1 MLRRCAWLLLVAALL
16 VPVAPE
22 HATGQV
28 ALDVQRRERRRVLSK
43 NPVIREV
50 NIYGLESIRRFRAI
64 SKLHSK
70 VASWYSDLP
79 LLTPSKLR
87 RDSDRLDSLALLS
100 WMLSQGYLD
109 ARVKLSYAFID
120 STKKNAR
127 VDVHLTEGTRTYLRN
142 VQFETPDGPAI
153 LTPVEFVKRLKTGEP
168 FNPFILRQVQFDIKE
183 AYANAGYPYALVEAD
198 TVLSKDRS
206 YLDLKLTCTPA
217 ARVHFGAL
225 HIPPQ
230 RWTKE
235 SAVLREITFR
245 PGDSYSRE
253 AILKSEQ
260 RLFESGL
267 FDYVSLQSL
276 PSDSKADTLPMFRV
290 RGIERK
296 PLFIN
301 IRTGLREDTEHSL
314 VWSSEIEAGD
324 RNFTGT
330 GRQLRASAL
339 ADFVVG
345 IPWVEL
351 KYRVSATYLEPWP
364 LGLRLPVQIEG
375 ALEPAI
381 LDPLRD
387 YRIRRWEG
395 LMSVLRRQSRRKQQW
410 LTFKYENVDIIGVRP
425 EFQADSGLSVTRSIL
440 VGMRRDTRDSPL
452 APTRGSVTTAKVEY
466 AGGFLGGDQN
476 FIRTEGSWSRYWR
489 IRETWNIIAQRLMF
503 GYLEGTGAEKRVPS
517 QELYFLGGANSV
529 RGFQE
534 NLLGPVNVD
543 GQPVGG
549 QLYIVANLELRRP
562 LLGRF
567 WMSAFVDV
575 GNLWSRIDDFA
586 LDDWNVGVGAG
597 LHFLSPLG
605 PLRLDYGQRLV
616 QDGVFPPGLL
626 HLSISYAY

>member
-1 MLRRCAWLLLVAALL
+1 MLLLLSLL
-16 VPVAPE
+16 TLIAP
-22 HATGQV
+22 HSASGQDV
-28 ALDVQRRERRRVLSK
+28 LDTQRRERRRVLSK
-43 NPVIREV
+43 KPIIREV
-50 NIYGLESIRRFRAI
+50 NIFGLESIRQFRVK
-64 SKLHSK
+64 SRLHSK
-70 VASWYSDLP
+70 KASWYSDLRIVAP
-79 LLTPSKLR
+79 PRLR
-87 RDSDRLDSLALLS
+87 RDSDRLDSLSLLS

-120 STKKNAR
+120 SAKKDAR
-127 VDVHLTEGTRTYLRN
+127 VDVHLTEGTRTFLRD
-142 VQFETPDGPAI
+142 VQFEAPDDPEISA
-153 LTPVEFVKRLKTGEP
+153 LVDFVKRMKTGLP

-183 AYANAGYPYALVEAD
+183 AYANAGYPYAMVNAD
-198 TVLSKDRS
+198 TVLSDDRA
-206 YLDLKLTCTPA
+206 YLDLRLTCVPGA
-217 ARVHFGAL
+217 SVHFGWL
-225 HIPPQ
+225 QIPPQ

-235 SAVLREITFR
+235 AAVLREITFR
-245 PGDSYSRE
+245 AGDPYSRE

-260 RLFESGL
+260 RLYESGL
-267 FDYVSLQSL
+267 FDYVSLEPL
-276 PSDSKADTLPMFRV
+276 PSNQKSDTLPAFKV
-290 RGIERK
+290 RGVERK

-301 IRTGLREDTEHSL
+301 VRTGLREDIEHSL
-314 VWSSEIEAGD
+314 VWSSEIEGGD
-324 RNFTGT
+324 RNFLGT
-330 GRQLRASAL
+330 GRQLWASAL
-339 ADFVVG
+339 ADFIVD
-345 IPWVEL
+345 IPWEEL

-364 LGLRLPVQIEG
+364 LGLKLPVQIEG

-381 LDPLRD
+381 RDPLRD

-395 LMSVLRRQSRRKQQW
+395 LVSILRRQSRRQQQW
-410 LTFKYENVDIIGVRP
+410 FTFKYENVDIIGVRP

-440 VGMRRDTRDSPL
+440 LGMRRDTRDSPL
-452 APTRGSVTTAKVEY
+452 APTRGSVIASKVEY

-476 FIRTEGSWSRYWR
+476 FIRIEGSWSHYTRF
-489 IRETWNIIAQRLMF
+489 RETWNIIAQRLMF
-503 GYLEGTGAEKRVPS
+503 GYLEGTGSDKRVPS

-534 NLLGPVNVD
+534 NSLGPTNVD

-575 GNLWSRIDDFA
+575 GNLWSRADDFA
-586 LDDWNVGVGAG
+586 LDDWNVGAGAG

-616 QDGVFPPGLL
+616 RDGVWPPGQL